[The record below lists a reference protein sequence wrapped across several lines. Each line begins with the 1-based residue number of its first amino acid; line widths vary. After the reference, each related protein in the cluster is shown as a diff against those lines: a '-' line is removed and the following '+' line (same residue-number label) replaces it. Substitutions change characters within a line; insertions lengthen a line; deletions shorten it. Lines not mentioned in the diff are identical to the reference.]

1 MPSSH
6 YTSTSR
12 PLAPDLPHL
21 VLEELLGK
29 QPYRDMW
36 GQFVQRRRSTGIN
49 IRAVAAFMAYE
60 LSDAA
65 GHEISLTKFKDSIR
79 RALKG
84 DALTDR
90 MVMRLISAF
99 GFTEEESDQL
109 WSSVIRYRST
119 EKSAGAPTTTTKN
132 RGVPEREYEVLSEV
146 LTLEIDKD
154 GLIRQLE
161 VTETLISQQDG
172 LQYLMPFFEGTN
184 LDIEILD
191 GGELVPLLDPSH
203 GIPENDLN
211 DIYNIKVKTPYPLY
225 KGEIHMYRLRAR
237 VNETAEDN
245 HDYTNHIGIGAS
257 DIPKLNITIILNFEE
272 APTDIR
278 HYFWDNNAYENP
290 VVEEILNPGRLHYS
304 RHYPIVHKAYCG
316 FMWPIRRPDGSMGKV
331 VPRTEISLLEQENDE

>member
-6 YTSTSR
+6 YISTSR

-65 GHEISLTKFKDSIR
+65 GHEISPTKFKDSIR

-99 GFTEEESDQL
+99 GFTEKESDQL

-146 LTLEIDKD
+146 LTLEVDKD

-172 LQYLMPFFEGTN
+172 LQYLMPFLKVLTW
-184 LDIEILD
+184 ILRF
-191 GGELVPLLDPSH
+191 LAAVSWYLFWIRLMVFLKMTSTISITSKLKRP
-203 GIPENDLN
+203 IPC
-211 DIYNIKVKTPYPLY
+211 T
-225 KGEIHMYRLRAR
+225 RAR
-237 VNETAEDN
+237 SICT
-245 HDYTNHIGIGAS
+245 G
-257 DIPKLNITIILNFEE
+257 
-272 APTDIR
+272 
-278 HYFWDNNAYENP
+278 
-290 VVEEILNPGRLHYS
+290 
-304 RHYPIVHKAYCG
+304 
-316 FMWPIRRPDGSMGKV
+316 
-331 VPRTEISLLEQENDE
+331 